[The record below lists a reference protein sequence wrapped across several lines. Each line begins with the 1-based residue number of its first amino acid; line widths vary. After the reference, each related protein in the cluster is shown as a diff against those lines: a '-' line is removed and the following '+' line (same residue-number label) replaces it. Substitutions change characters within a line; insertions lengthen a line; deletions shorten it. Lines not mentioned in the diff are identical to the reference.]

1 MNKLLNEFECNLSGL
16 IKEITRDIN
25 EIKLYAPKSS
35 NGEIEE
41 CSYLKV
47 KQAQL
52 DVLRS
57 IQFSFKQH
65 VLEPLKNEDP
75 TKKIFND
82 VFTILT
88 KCIAACGFVATESDS
103 DVSINGNVVWF
114 ELEELAKEYGINVE
128 GIDE

>member
-1 MNKLLNEFECNLSGL
+1 MNKLLEEFECNLSSW
-16 IKEITRDIN
+16 IKDLTRDIN

-65 VLEPLKNEDP
+65 VLEPLKNEDIVQAQP
-75 TKKIFND
+75 LRAFIEF
-82 VFTILT
+82 
-88 KCIAACGFVATESDS
+88 A
-103 DVSINGNVVWF
+103 
-114 ELEELAKEYGINVE
+114 EEEE
-128 GIDE
+128 

>member
-1 MNKLLNEFECNLSGL
+1 MNKLLVEFEQNINSW
-16 IKEITRDIN
+16 IKDLTRDIN

-57 IQFSFKQH
+57 IQLSFKQH
-65 VLEPLKNEDP
+65 VLEKLKDEDIVQAQPLRAFIE
-75 TKKIFND
+75 F
-82 VFTILT
+82 
-88 KCIAACGFVATESDS
+88 A
-103 DVSINGNVVWF
+103 
-114 ELEELAKEYGINVE
+114 EEEE
-128 GIDE
+128 